1 MSYYAKVLNGIVTNI
16 IIAEPDFMENEFIDT
31 EPGTWIKTSF
41 NVRGGVYFDPETN
54 EPHPDQETI
63 ISAEDGRQRKNFAWV
78 GSKYSHE
85 HDAFEGQKIYP
96 SWILNTE
103 TFLYEAP
110 IDKPNDGLDYY
121 WDEDN
126 ESWVI
131 VPDSDG
137 S

>member
-1 MSYYAKVLNGIVTNI
+1 MYHLL
-16 IIAEPDFMENEFIDT
+16 D
-31 EPGTWIKTSF
+31 
-41 NVRGGVYFDPETN
+41 
-54 EPHPDQETI
+54 
-63 ISAEDGRQRKNFAWV
+63 
-78 GSKYSHE
+78 
-85 HDAFEGQKIYP
+85 
-96 SWILNTE
+96 WILNTE

-131 VPDSDG
+131 VPNSDG